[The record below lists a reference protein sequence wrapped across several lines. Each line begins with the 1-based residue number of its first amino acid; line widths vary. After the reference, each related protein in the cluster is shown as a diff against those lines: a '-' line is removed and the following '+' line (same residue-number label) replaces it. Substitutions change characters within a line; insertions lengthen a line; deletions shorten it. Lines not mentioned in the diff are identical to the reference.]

1 VDAEALLTALEG
13 EALPTAL
20 RVNPLREDFKL
31 PWNLEAVP
39 WCPTGYYVPEGLRP
53 GVSPLHDAGAY
64 YLQEA
69 SAMAVAEAAGVEK
82 GMKVADLCA
91 APGGKAGQMGA
102 KLAGTG
108 FLLAN
113 EIMPDRARLLSS
125 QLERLGLYQ
134 EFDEVIGLDNI
145 HARSKQAQALEW
157 KSRHPEARP
166 LFIGDT
172 EHDAQVAGAVGGDCI
187 LFAGGHQ
194 SEARLAACGKPTISR
209 VSDILNYL

>member
-1 VDAEALLTALEG
+1 MSSTYTHLVWDFNGTILDDMTLGIRCTNTMLADRGLPVIPSVEAYREIFGFPIDEYYRRLGFDFEKEDYDTVLAPQWVAMYLEG
-13 EALPTAL
+13 EPPCTTI
-20 RVNPLREDFKL
+20 EG
-31 PWNLEAVP
+31 AVE
-39 WCPTGYYVPEGLRP
+39 TIRAVK
-53 GVSPLHDAGAY
+53 
-64 YLQEA
+64 
-69 SAMAVAEAAGVEK
+69 AMGI
-82 GMKVADLCA
+82 
-91 APGGKAGQMGA
+91 PQ
-102 KLAGTG
+102 
-108 FLLAN
+108 
-113 EIMPDRARLLSS
+113 ILLSATKIEMLTA

-172 EHDAQVAGAVGGDCI
+172 EHDAQVADAVGGDCV

-194 SEARLAACGKPTISR
+194 SEARLDACGKPTISR

>member
-1 VDAEALLTALEG
+1 MYLEG
-13 EALPTAL
+13 EPTCTTI
-20 RVNPLREDFKL
+20 EG
-31 PWNLEAVP
+31 AVE
-39 WCPTGYYVPEGLRP
+39 TIRAVK
-53 GVSPLHDAGAY
+53 
-64 YLQEA
+64 
-69 SAMAVAEAAGVEK
+69 AMGI
-82 GMKVADLCA
+82 
-91 APGGKAGQMGA
+91 PQ
-102 KLAGTG
+102 
-108 FLLAN
+108 
-113 EIMPDRARLLSS
+113 ILLSATKIEMLTA

-172 EHDAQVAGAVGGDCI
+172 EHDAQVADAVGGDCV

-194 SEARLAACGKPTISR
+194 SETRLAACGKPTISR

>member
-1 VDAEALLTALEG
+1 MSSTYTHLVWDFNGTILDDMTLGIRCTNTMLADRGLPVIPSVEAYREIFGFPIDEYYRRLGFDFEKEDYDTVLAPQWVAMYLEG
-13 EALPTAL
+13 EPTCTTI
-20 RVNPLREDFKL
+20 EG
-31 PWNLEAVP
+31 AVE
-39 WCPTGYYVPEGLRP
+39 TIRAVK
-53 GVSPLHDAGAY
+53 
-64 YLQEA
+64 
-69 SAMAVAEAAGVEK
+69 AMGI
-82 GMKVADLCA
+82 
-91 APGGKAGQMGA
+91 PQ
-102 KLAGTG
+102 
-108 FLLAN
+108 
-113 EIMPDRARLLSS
+113 ILLSATKIEMLTA

-172 EHDAQVAGAVGGDCI
+172 EHDAQVADAVGGDCV

-194 SEARLAACGKPTISR
+194 SEARLDACGKPTISR